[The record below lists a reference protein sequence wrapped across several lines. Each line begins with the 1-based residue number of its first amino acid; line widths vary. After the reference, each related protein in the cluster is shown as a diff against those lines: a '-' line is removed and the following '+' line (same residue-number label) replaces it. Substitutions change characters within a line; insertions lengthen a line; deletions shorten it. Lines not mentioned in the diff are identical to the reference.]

1 MKLNFIQRTAD
12 RRDSFGLL
20 ITPKIF
26 ICGGNAAFFVFPATG
41 AAEKHLVS
49 EKTLIQRFF
58 KGTGVVLAGRERS
71 PKIRDFRANGIPA
84 GECVDFFDTLNRCLT
99 NRSVNAIIAVQFRE
113 LDETQAERKSAFCY
127 DFDL

>member
-1 MKLNFIQRTAD
+1 MKLNFIQRIAD

-58 KGTGVVLAGRERS
+58 KGTGVVLAGIECS
-71 PKIRDFRANGIPA
+71 PKILIFERTAFPSK
-84 GECVDFFDTLNRCLT
+84 
-99 NRSVNAIIAVQFRE
+99 SVSTFSTHSIGA
-113 LDETQAERKSAFCY
+113 
-127 DFDL
+127 

>member
-1 MKLNFIQRTAD
+1 MKLNFIQRTAC

-49 EKTLIQRFF
+49 EKSLNKRFF
-58 KGTGVVLAGRERS
+58 KGTGVVLAGIECS